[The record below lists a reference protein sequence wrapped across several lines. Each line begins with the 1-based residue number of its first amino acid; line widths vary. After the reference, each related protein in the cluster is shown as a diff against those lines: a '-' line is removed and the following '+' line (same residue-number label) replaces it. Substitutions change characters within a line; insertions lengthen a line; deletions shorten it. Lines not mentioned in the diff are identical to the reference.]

1 MLVQSDQHYLFT
13 VADVAREYNTLRDG
27 LTCLELC
34 MSGVKMHMHLGQSAV
49 YKDDSSSVV
58 LLWFC
63 LQFISREGRR
73 ATSSYSK
80 NVK

>member
-1 MLVQSDQHYLFT
+1 MLVQSDQHYSFT
-13 VADVAREYNTLRDG
+13 VADVACEYTLRDG

-49 YKDDSSSVV
+49 YKDDSSLVV
-58 LLWFC
+58 LLLWFC

-73 ATSSYSK
+73 ATSSYNK
-80 NVK
+80 HVK

>member
-34 MSGVKMHMHLGQSAV
+34 MSGVKKMHMHLGQSAV
-49 YKDDSSSVV
+49 YSLVVSMV
-58 LLWFC
+58 LLAIH
-63 LQFISREGRR
+63 QQG
-73 ATSSYSK
+73 K
-80 NVK
+80 